1 MMPAPSDAHVGAA
14 EERARRVLVL
24 QHSVRDDLGSAA
36 PWFEAHGTAVDV
48 VHHWRGEPLPAP
60 ATVEALVVLGGG
72 VGVYD
77 APRIDW
83 LAAEIRLLE
92 AVLARGRP
100 VLGLC
105 LGAQML
111 AAVHGARVF
120 AMPERERGWWP
131 VQPLD
136 PEAGA
141 RLGLHGPTALFHWH
155 GDQAELPRGA
165 RHLAASQACAPQAF
179 ALGERVLALQFHAEV
194 TPHKAE
200 DFVRRTHAQ
209 SPEGRWIEP
218 AASILAAPADRY
230 DASRAVMHAA
240 LRSVFAP
247 DALA

>member
-1 MMPAPSDAHVGAA
+1 MTDATPS
-14 EERARRVLVL
+14 RVLVL
-24 QHSVRDDLGSAA
+24 QHSERDDLGSAA
-36 PWFEAHGTAVDV
+36 PWFAARGIAIDV
-48 VHHWRGEPLPAP
+48 VHHWRAVPLPP
-60 ATVEALVVLGGG
+60 PETVDGLVVLGGG

-83 LAAEIRLLE
+83 LAAELRLLE

-120 AMPERERGWWP
+120 AMAERERGWWP
-131 VQPLD
+131 VRPVD
-136 PEAGA
+136 AEAGA
-141 RLGLHGPTALFHWH
+141 RLGLQAPTALFHWH
-155 GDQAELPRGA
+155 GDQADLPRGA
-165 RHLAASQACAPQAF
+165 RHLAASEACAPQAF
-179 ALGERVLALQFHAEV
+179 ALGDRVLALQFHAEV
-194 TPHKAE
+194 TPEKAG

-209 SPEGRWIEP
+209 SPAGRWIEP
-218 AASILAAPADRY
+218 ADAILAAPADRY

-247 DALA
+247 DASAGAARVA